1 MHPLPDAAR
10 RLCSYLALAS
20 LVLGIATLP
29 LCVRSAADRTYRPA
43 RVANGDAPLAAPTAV
58 PIHRNPF
65 QSDPIAPPAT
75 PRPAPSA
82 VVSRTAGAAAFA
94 PALPVV
100 SALAIGAHPSAVL
113 EENGTSR
120 IRTIGD
126 RVGTH
131 VIVAISLDGVRL
143 DDGTLLGMT
152 SGSESP
158 LTAPRPDTFPAIP
171 IGAQPLPDVR
181 GDTR

>member
-1 MHPLPDAAR
+1 L
-10 RLCSYLALAS
+10 LALAS

-29 LCVRSAADRTYRPA
+29 LSVRSAASYPSPYRRPQHP
-43 RVANGDAPLAAPTAV
+43 DLPTALATPV
-58 PIHRNPF
+58 PIQRNPF
-65 QSDPIAPPAT
+65 QSDAIAEAT
-75 PRPAPSA
+75 QPRPAASI
-82 VVSRTAGAAAFA
+82 AGTHATGA
-94 PALPVV
+94 PAVGYALPSV

-113 EENGTSR
+113 EENGTSS

-131 VIVAISLDGVRL
+131 AIVAISLDGVRL
-143 DDGTLLGMT
+143 DDGTLLVVNGAT
-152 SGSESP
+152 ASP
-158 LTAPRPDTFPAIP
+158 SPANTTDTFPAIP